1 MNFVDAGK
9 SREKAITFNEEA
21 LDVLDSMIE
30 NKVYVDMIFTDP
42 PHIGLQQEEV
52 GEILVVCF
60 RKKK

>member
-9 SREKAITFNEEA
+9 SREKAITFNEDA

-42 PHIGLQQEEV
+42 HIGLQQEEV